1 MDAMMIIWHPQR
13 KSSSDY
19 DDNCCRYC
27 FVKSTRLRTAHF
39 LNRPYIENI
48 SMRLDLISIFHS
60 YSWPYFF
67 LNINDCIRKVNSS
80 SYFGSMA
87 VILKS
92 MLWMDVKM
100 FVAPCTTHS
109 RVSGIAIGV
118 HQERNTGSFLEHKG
132 NTPEKWPSTKTTWQK
147 KSK

>member
-27 FVKSTRLRTAHF
+27 FVKLTRLRTAHF

-48 SMRLDLISIFHS
+48 FMRVDLISIFSILIHGRIVI
-60 YSWPYFF
+60 F
-67 LNINDCIRKVNSS
+67 LNINDWIWKVTSS

-109 RVSGIAIGV
+109 RVSGIAMGV
-118 HQERNTGSFLEHKG
+118 HQERKTGSFLEHKG
-132 NTPEKWPSTKTTWQK
+132 KTPEKWPSTKTTW
-147 KSK
+147 